1 MRTHIYDLK
10 ESQGRGPSS
19 SVIESQMCSTNDAAI
34 LAQVCVVA
42 IGTTL
47 IHIHTYTPTHILL
60 LTPCSTVHPV
70 ANPNHHP
77 CYIAAHPFALPVL
90 DSSRISVTCYNK
102 HARRKTRVNPGGELL
117 TVVAV
122 PVTNNHTTIYLTSQ
136 LSCRIPCA
144 TRASPTPQLVG
155 PWYTSQILRGLP
167 EV

>member
-1 MRTHIYDLK
+1 MMLPFWLKCVSWRLGHCSFISTHTRLQLYYYYH
-10 ESQGRGPSS
+10 
-19 SVIESQMCSTNDAAI
+19 SVRPCTQWQIPISTSAAS
-34 LAQVCVVA
+34 
-42 IGTTL
+42 
-47 IHIHTYTPTHILL
+47 HYH
-60 LTPCSTVHPV
+60 S
-70 ANPNHHP
+70 
-77 CYIAAHPFALPVL
+77 FALPVL

-144 TRASPTPQLVG
+144 ARASPTPQLVG